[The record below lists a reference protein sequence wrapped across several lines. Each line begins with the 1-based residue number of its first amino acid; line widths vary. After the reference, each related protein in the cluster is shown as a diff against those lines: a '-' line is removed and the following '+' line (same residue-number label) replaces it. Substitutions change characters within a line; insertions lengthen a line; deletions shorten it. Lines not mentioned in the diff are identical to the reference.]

1 MRVKTILTTDDYCK
15 REDVKELIELGFPTS
30 FKVEKLKDIS
40 VYPEILLYEAKKFM
54 EQNNIIIIENY
65 IPETGLWTFMIN
77 DYEQN
82 KALTTNNL
90 FAKSELALSQAV
102 HDAISLLKEKTTVK
116 ENTAFTNFFDY
127 VRTLEPYTDKWRYA
141 FNLTRDYEDPNE
153 HLQEIIEKVENF

>member
-1 MRVKTILTTDDYCK
+1 MRVTILTTDDYCK

-77 DYEQN
+77 DYDQN
-82 KALTTNNL
+82 KALTTTNL
-90 FAKSELALSQAV
+90 FTKSELALSQAV
-102 HDAISLLKEKTTVK
+102 HDAISLLKEKTIVK

-141 FNLTRDYEDPNE
+141 FILTRDYEDPNE